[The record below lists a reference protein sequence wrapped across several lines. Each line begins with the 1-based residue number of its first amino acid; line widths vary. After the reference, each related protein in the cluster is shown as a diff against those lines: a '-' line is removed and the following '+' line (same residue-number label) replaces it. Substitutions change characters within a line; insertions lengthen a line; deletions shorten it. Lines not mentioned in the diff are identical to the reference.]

1 MDLPCL
7 GFRSEMITNNDIT
20 TSAIEWA
27 MDGLEK
33 RSSVIANNIANSEV
47 PEFKGSRVSFEAQL
61 RDAVRSGRT
70 ERPVMPSVSRTGNAP
85 GPNGN
90 DVQLEDELVS
100 MIETNL
106 RKDAMVQAFNYKAGL
121 LRAAIGGR

>member
-1 MDLPCL
+1 
-7 GFRSEMITNNDIT
+7 MITNNDIT

-33 RSSVIANNIANSEV
+33 RSNVIANNIANSEV
-47 PEFKGSRVSFEAQL
+47 PDFKASEVAFETQLREAVDSGRPDRRVEATVSRV
-61 RDAVRSGRT
+61 
-70 ERPVMPSVSRTGNAP
+70 GNPA
-85 GPNGN
+85 GANGN
-90 DVQLEDELVS
+90 DVQIEDELVS

>member
-1 MDLPCL
+1 
-7 GFRSEMITNNDIT
+7 MITNNDIT

-27 MDGLEK
+27 MEGLEK
-33 RSSVIANNIANSEV
+33 RSNVIANNIANSEV
-47 PEFKGSRVSFEAQL
+47 PDFKGSAVTFEAQL
-61 RDAVRSGRT
+61 REAVESGRPDRNV
-70 ERPVMPSVSRTGNAP
+70 RPTVARTGNAP

-90 DVQLEDELVS
+90 DVQIEDELVS

-121 LRAAIGGR
+121 LRAAIGGRP